1 MCFFAQRFLRKSRMP
16 RPRFSCLTPSSA
28 AVGLAMLIA
37 AAGAVAQIKS
47 STPLPAAPAPAV
59 ADPSTELLHSSRAK
73 LTRGDYDTQLERLP
87 EDARAGFGTNIDRI
101 NTLLRVILVDKTLA
115 ADARAAGVDRDPD
128 IQRKIEAETDR
139 VLAQAMI
146 QRARDQ
152 WEAEFNARPNL
163 DVAARERWLAMP
175 DRYRE
180 PEQYQATVIRYSFDK
195 YGGSEGAREK
205 AADARRRIVAGGD
218 MATIA
223 KAESDDPAAAQT
235 GGKLDWRTQRGFDDA
250 RVGRAV
256 GSMRKPGDVTRPIEG
271 DDAFYVIRLD
281 GKRAGDKKSFDEV
294 KSGIIADLRKEYV
307 QTKMADKMA
316 AIRNDPTIVV
326 NTPAVNALVTRV
338 DPSML
343 KPEAAPADADDQA
356 PRARRGRGKM
366 PPQ

>member
-1 MCFFAQRFLRKSRMP
+1 
-16 RPRFSCLTPSSA
+16 
-28 AVGLAMLIA
+28 MLIA

-195 YGGSEGAREK
+195 YGGSDGAREK

-218 MATIA
+218 MAAIA

-294 KSGIIADLRKEYV
+294 KAGIIADLRKEYV